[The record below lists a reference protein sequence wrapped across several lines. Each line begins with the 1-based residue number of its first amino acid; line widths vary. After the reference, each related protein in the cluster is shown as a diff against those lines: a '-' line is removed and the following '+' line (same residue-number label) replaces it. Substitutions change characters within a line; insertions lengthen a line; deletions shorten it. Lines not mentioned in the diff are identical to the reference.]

1 MPAHTQPTTPAEK
14 NERSAKSA
22 NSEKPA
28 RPAQPSNFL
37 SSGWRAFGQVRA
49 AAQATA
55 EHQKEVKELQNQF
68 SAVSAELEHRV
79 NIAQNFDSLVT
90 NNTSE
95 MAQATSSREAAQNT
109 YQTQEAQHA
118 ELARQLEALKQENQ
132 QKLAPYKSLADTAQ
146 ERLDDAAQALS
157 AARRAARSA
166 DSALADTKTH
176 MHERQSVAEQAIKN
190 SEARLARLEAQK
202 SELANNPEATKEA
215 KAEVERSIEA
225 ERGRLVKAKTDLVTA
240 REQGE
245 RACEE
250 AEATQKA
257 QATALHNAEAVHKE
271 AKAAAAEQKSK
282 YDERFK
288 AAQANEYALDTKVR
302 EKAAEMR
309 DTNDRI
315 NALTRKIDT
324 AKATIEEAKDIRA
337 TPEKTEQLREQH
349 ALLTAD
355 LAQAKAALTEQ
366 QRAEKRLR
374 ATTKASRIRL
384 IVFGV
389 LVLLVLVVVLLWV
402 AGVLPVPSPQQ
413 LLGL

>member
-1 MPAHTQPTTPAEK
+1 MPAPTHTPQTTDKNQRAEH
-14 NERSAKSA
+14 S
-22 NSEKPA
+22 P
-28 RPAQPSNFL
+28 NFVM
-37 SSGWRAFGQVRA
+37 SGWRAFGQVRA

-55 EHQKEVKELQNQF
+55 ERQKEYKELASQF
-68 SAVSAELEHRV
+68 AAVQSELDHRTQ
-79 NIAQNFDSLVT
+79 IAQNHDSIVANKTQELT
-90 NNTSE
+90 
-95 MAQATSSREAAQNT
+95 QATTSREAASVT
-109 YQTQEAQHA
+109 YQTQESQHSQ
-118 ELARQLEALKQENQ
+118 LAAQLEALKQENQ

-157 AARRAARSA
+157 AARRAARAA
-166 DSALADTKTH
+166 DAALADTKTH

-190 SEARLARLEAQK
+190 SEARLARLEQQK
-202 SELANNPEATKEA
+202 SELATNPEATKEA
-215 KAEVERSIEA
+215 KAEVERSLET
-225 ERGRLVKAKTDLVTA
+225 ERGRLVKAKSDLAQA

-257 QATALHNAEAVHKE
+257 QASALQNAEAAHKE
-271 AKAAAAEQKSK
+271 AKAAAAEQKAK

-288 AAQANEYALDTKVR
+288 AAQANEHALDTKVR

-315 NALTRKIDT
+315 SALTRKIDE
-324 AKATIEEAKDIRA
+324 AKAAIEEAKDIVA
-337 TPEKTEQLREQH
+337 TPEVTEQLRQQH
-349 ALLTAD
+349 LILNAD
-355 LAQAKAALTEQ
+355 VAQAKTALSEQ

-374 ATTKASRIRL
+374 ATTKASRVRL

-389 LVLLVLVVVLLWV
+389 LVLIVLVAVILWV
-402 AGVLPVPSPQQ
+402 VGLLPVPTPQQ